1 MKTFERICA
10 SRTFKA
16 IFKKYLF
23 IIASWLWWVYV
34 AACGLSPVIVN
45 GGCPVVAVLR
55 FLIAVASLVVEHRLQ
70 AQGLQSLQHVNSVVV
85 ACRLQSLCSVAV
97 AHEISCSEE
106 CGILLDHDRT
116 GVSYIA
122 SQNLNHWTT
131 RESLKSLLDS

>member
-55 FLIAVASLVVEHRLQ
+55 FLIAVASLAADFGLQGTQ
-70 AQGLQSLQHVNSVVV
+70 AQ
-85 ACRLQSLCSVAV
+85 
-97 AHEISCSEE
+97 
-106 CGILLDHDRT
+106 
-116 GVSYIA
+116 
-122 SQNLNHWTT
+122 
-131 RESLKSLLDS
+131 